1 MNLKKYSKIVLI
13 SIFSVLLLW
22 DGYIVISKKITE
34 YIESYRLEGFNIA
47 LKEVSDTALKNGG
60 VELFVKNSDGS
71 TTKLNLI
78 LEKKK

>member
-1 MNLKKYSKIVLI
+1 MKKYIKITFLSVLCGVLI
-13 SIFSVLLLW
+13 FDI
-22 DGYIVISKKITE
+22 YIKLYAYVNDKINF
-34 YIESYRLEGFNIA
+34 YKLEGFNIA
-47 LKEVSDTALKNGG
+47 LKEVSDAALKNGG